1 MLKRRTKE
9 KMRSEEN
16 LILNCGEIVKS
27 IISFIR
33 DTRNKYN
40 IPKDKLVLYI
50 DMWSKDVEIMDIQL
64 IGWEGIISKFNMG
77 NLDKVEYSLYELFEN
92 DIYFEATNI
101 DGYNICLALPTIQKE
116 AQMNDFTNEISRL
129 ESQKIKYQNKLSDEK
144 FTLKAPKDIV
154 YAERKKLTDAESR
167 IQNLKA
173 NMLMLTCGKEYYD
186 LLIKLGNNEKI
197 NWNIQYQREQG
208 SENEQYE
215 QKWFDEIYNPQ
226 INNYE
231 IKTLHSKICA

>member
-1 MLKRRTKE
+1 M
-9 KMRSEEN
+9 
-16 LILNCGEIVKS
+16 
-27 IISFIR
+27 
-33 DTRNKYN
+33 
-40 IPKDKLVLYI
+40 
-50 DMWSKDVEIMDIQL
+50 
-64 IGWEGIISKFNMG
+64 
-77 NLDKVEYSLYELFEN
+77 
-92 DIYFEATNI
+92 IY
-101 DGYNICLALPTIQKE
+101 LALPTIQKE
-116 AQMNDFTNEISRL
+116 AQINDFTNEISRL
-129 ESQKIKYQNKLSDEK
+129 ESQKIKYQNKLSVEK

-154 YAERKKLTDAESR
+154 DAERKKLTDAESR

-173 NMLMLTCGKEYYD
+173 NILMLTCGKEYYD
-186 LLIKLGNNEKI
+186 LLIKLGDNEKI

>member
-1 MLKRRTKE
+1 MQSK
-9 KMRSEEN
+9 EN
-16 LILNCGEIVKS
+16 LILNCGEIIKS

-50 DMWSKDVEIMDIQL
+50 DIWSKDLEIIDIQL
-64 IGWEGIISKFNMG
+64 IKLQGIISKFNMG
-77 NLDKVEYSLYELFEN
+77 NLNKIEYSLYELFEN
-92 DIYFEATNI
+92 DIYFESTNI
-101 DGYNICLALPTIQKE
+101 NGYNIYLALPTIQKE

-154 YAERKKLTDAESR
+154 DAERKKLTDAESR

-173 NMLMLTCGKEYYD
+173 NMLIFTCGKEYYD
-186 LLIKLGNNEKI
+186 LVIKLGDNEKI

-208 SENEQYE
+208 SVNEQYE
-215 QKWFDEIYNPQ
+215 QKWFDEIYKPQ